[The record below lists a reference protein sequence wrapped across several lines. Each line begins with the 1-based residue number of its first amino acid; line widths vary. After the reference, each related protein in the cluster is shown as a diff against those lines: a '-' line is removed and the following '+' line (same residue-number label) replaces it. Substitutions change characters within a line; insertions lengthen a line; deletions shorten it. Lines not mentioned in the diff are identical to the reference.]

1 MGGFWEGPWPVG
13 GSFGYKIGPKLVQNW
28 LKLVPNW
35 SKIKENSI
43 QAQMMSEN
51 WSWKGLGRVLGW
63 NLEAN
68 ISQNGPQTLPK
79 WSQFGSKVDQKL
91 TKI

>member
-1 MGGFWEGPWPVG
+1 MASWRLIWVQNWFQ
-13 GSFGYKIGPKLVQNW
+13 IGPKF
-28 LKLVPNW
+28 VPNW
-35 SKIKENSI
+35 SKIEENSI

-79 WSQFGSKVDQKL
+79 WSQIGSEIVPNLSKN
-91 TKI
+91 